1 MTTTMTHDSMWET
14 VTLTTHNNED
24 TITVQG
30 DMGDLSIDTLTTVTL
45 KDNTCDTFTLDDI
58 YLSDYGTIKNEIK
71 VGDQTVTPELVE
83 KMQALFDIIENMD
96 DNNQIKQLFNTQ
108 ISMNKIRGEH
118 GDS

>member
-1 MTTTMTHDSMWET
+1 MKMTYDSMCDT
-14 VTLTTHNNED
+14 VTLTTQHNTD
-24 TITVQG
+24 TITVGMQ
-30 DMGDLSIDTLTTVTL
+30 DIDDLKIDSLTTVTL

-71 VGDQTVTPELVE
+71 IGDQTVTPELVE